1 MIEAIGLTN
10 FFAWLRGLPRHQKM
24 GIAVAVDG
32 LLVSLATSLLAMS
45 ISSPDWTSRLQA
57 PLFQLMLVAGSCWF
71 FLVAGLYRAVV
82 RYIGAQTL
90 RLVVMAALA
99 SGGLFFCLSAWQIP
113 GLGAAYAASYAA
125 LLLGL
130 MVTLRLAARGLL
142 TINVAPAE
150 LQPVVIFGAGRAG
163 SELASALQ
171 RSSAFRPVAFLDDD
185 TQKVGTIIR
194 GVPVYPRTKL
204 TKVLE
209 KTQARHLFLAVPR
222 LSRDEKRRILET
234 VAPHSIRVQ
243 SVPHLDDL
251 IASRASIDALEEVAI
266 EDILGRDPVPPDFS
280 LLGEMLSGKSVLVT
294 GAGGSIGSELCRQIV
309 SLQPERLVLFEVSE
323 YALYALERELN
334 SSGPCTIVPVLGSVL
349 DKTHLE
355 AVMRRERTEVVYH
368 AAAYKHVP
376 LVEANPAIGV
386 KNNVEGTWKTLLA
399 AQSAGV
405 RSFTL
410 VSTDKAVNPTN
421 VMGASKR
428 VAELIVQAHAEGNT
442 KMRCAMVRFGNV
454 LGSSGSVFPL
464 FRAQIAKGG
473 PVTVTHPEV
482 TRYFMTIPE
491 AAQLVLQASAM
502 TEGGEV
508 FVLDM
513 GQPVKILDLAKR
525 LIQLSGRTYSEG
537 PGTKGAIEICVTGL
551 RPGEKLYEELLIGDK
566 ALPSKHPRVMRA
578 LERHIPMGDLGRKLN
593 ELDEACLAENQMVIR
608 RVLATLVESFPE
620 APVMHE
626 APRKP
631 SSDMA
636 L

>member
-1 MIEAIGLTN
+1 MVDAIRFAN

-32 LLVSLATSLLAMS
+32 LLVSLATSFLAMS
-45 ISSPDWTSRLQA
+45 ISSPDLTSRLQA
-57 PLFQLMLVAGSCWF
+57 PLFQLMLVAGSCWL

-113 GLGAAYAASYAA
+113 DLGAAYAASYAA

-142 TINVAPAE
+142 TTNVVSAE

-243 SVPHLDDL
+243 SVPRLDDL
-251 IASRASIDALEEVAI
+251 IAGRASIDALEEVAI

-309 SLQPERLVLFEVSE
+309 SLKPEKLVLFEVSE

-334 SSGPCTIVPVLGSVL
+334 RSAPCTIVPVLGSVL
-349 DKTHLE
+349 DETHLA
-355 AVMRRERTEVVYH
+355 AVMRRERTELIYH
-368 AAAYKHVP
+368 AAAHKHVP

-386 KNNVEGTWKTLLA
+386 KNNVEGTRKTLLA
-399 AQSAGV
+399 AEATGV
-405 RSFTL
+405 KSFTL

-428 VAELIVQAHAEGNT
+428 VAELVVQAHAEGNT
-442 KMRCAMVRFGNV
+442 TMRCAMVRFGNV

-464 FRAQIAKGG
+464 FRAQIANGG

-502 TEGGEV
+502 AEGGEV

-513 GQPVKILDLAKR
+513 GDPVKILDLAKR
-525 LIQLSGRTYSEG
+525 LIQLSGRSYSDQ
-537 PGTKGAIEICVTGL
+537 PSVNGAIELRVTGL
-551 RPGEKLYEELLIGDK
+551 RPGEKLYEELLIGENV
-566 ALPSKHPRVMRA
+566 LTSSHPRVMRA
-578 LERHIPMGDLGRKLN
+578 LERHIPMDTLALKLRELGDACKSC
-593 ELDEACLAENQMVIR
+593 DERSIR
-608 RVLATLVESFPE
+608 QVLAGLVEKFSE
-620 APVMHE
+620 EPVVHD
-626 APRKP
+626 P
-631 SSDMA
+631 

>member
-1 MIEAIGLTN
+1 METMRLAKL
-10 FFAWLRGLPRHQKM
+10 FAWLRGLPRHQKM
-24 GIAVAVDG
+24 GIAVAADG
-32 LLVSLATSLLAMS
+32 LLVSLATSLVAMM
-45 ISSPDWTSRLQA
+45 ISSPELIIQLQA
-57 PLFQLMLVAGSCWF
+57 PLFQLMLVAGSSWLY
-71 FLVAGLYRAVV
+71 LVAGLYRAVV

-90 RLVVMAALA
+90 RLITLTALG
-99 SGGLFFCLSAWQIP
+99 SGGLFFCLSAWRIP
-113 GLGAAYAASYAA
+113 NLGPGYAAGYAA
-125 LLLGL
+125 LLLAL
-130 MVTLRLAARGLL
+130 MITLRLAARGLL
-142 TINVAPAE
+142 TINAASAE

-171 RSSAFRPVAFLDDD
+171 RNSAFRPVAFIDDD

-194 GVPVYPRTKL
+194 GLPVYPRHKL
-204 TKVLE
+204 QKTLE
-209 KTQARHLFLAVPR
+209 KTEARHLFLAVPR
-222 LSRDEKRRILET
+222 LSRDEKRKILET
-234 VAPHSIRVQ
+234 VASLSIRVQ
-243 SVPHLDDL
+243 SVPPFDDL
-251 IASRASIDALEEVAI
+251 ISGRASIDALEEVSI

-309 SLQPERLVLFEVSE
+309 SLKPAKLVLFEVSE
-323 YALYALERELN
+323 YALYAVEQELHG
-334 SSGPCTIVPVLGSVL
+334 STCTLIPILGSVL
-349 DKTHLE
+349 DKRHLE
-355 AVMRRERTEVVYH
+355 AVLRREGVEVVYH

-386 KNNVEGTWKTLLA
+386 KNNVEGTRNTLLA
-399 AQSAGV
+399 AESAGV
-405 RSFTL
+405 KSFTL

-442 KMRCAMVRFGNV
+442 TMRCAMVRFGNV

-502 TEGGEV
+502 AEGGEV

-525 LIQLSGRTYSEG
+525 LIQLSGRSYADQPSVN
-537 PGTKGAIEICVTGL
+537 GAIELRVTGL
-551 RPGEKLYEELLIGDK
+551 RPGEKLYEELLIGEEV
-566 ALPSKHPRVMRA
+566 LPSRHPRVMRA
-578 LERHIPMGDLGRKLN
+578 LERHFPVDELAPKLN
-593 ELDEACLAENQMVIR
+593 DLANACLAENQMAIR

>member
-1 MIEAIGLTN
+1 MENAKLTQL
-10 FFAWLRGLPRHQKM
+10 FAWLRDLPRHQKI
-24 GIAVAVDG
+24 GIAVASDG
-32 LLVSLATSLLAMS
+32 LLVSLATSLVAMM
-45 ISSPDWTSRLQA
+45 ISSPELIIQLQA
-57 PLFQLMLVAGSCWF
+57 PLFQLMLVAGSCWL

-90 RLVVMAALA
+90 RLITLTALA
-99 SGGLFFCLSAWQIP
+99 SGGLFFVITWWRVPSLASV
-113 GLGAAYAASYAA
+113 YAVIYAA
-125 LLLGL
+125 LLLAF
-130 MVTLRLAARGLL
+130 MITLRLAARGLL
-142 TINVAPAE
+142 TINAASAE
-150 LQPVVIFGAGRAG
+150 LQAVVIFGAGRAG

-171 RSSAFRPVAFLDDD
+171 RNSAFRPVAFIDDD
-185 TQKVGTIIR
+185 TQKVGTIIQ

-222 LSRDEKRRILET
+222 LSRQEKRRILET

-243 SVPHLDDL
+243 SVPRLDDL
-251 IASRASIDALEEVAI
+251 IAGRASIDALEEVAI
-266 EDILGRDPVPPDFS
+266 EDILGRDPVPPDLS

-309 SLQPERLVLFEVSE
+309 SLKPEKLVLFEVSE
-323 YALYALERELN
+323 YALYAVERELN
-334 SSGPCTIVPVLGSVL
+334 NGTCILIPILGSVL
-349 DKTHLE
+349 DKRHLE
-355 AVMRRERTEVVYH
+355 AVLRREGVEVVYH

-386 KNNVEGTWKTLLA
+386 KNNVEGTRNTLLA
-399 AQSAGV
+399 AEAAGV
-405 RSFTL
+405 KSFTL

-428 VAELIVQAHAEGNT
+428 VAELIVQAHAKSKT
-442 KMRCAMVRFGNV
+442 AMRCAMVRFGNV

-464 FRAQIAKGG
+464 FRTQIAKGG

-502 TEGGEV
+502 AEGGEV

-525 LIQLSGRTYSEG
+525 LIQISGRTYSER
-537 PGTKGAIEICVTGL
+537 PGIDGAIELRVTGL

-566 ALPSKHPRVMRA
+566 VLTSKHPRIMRA
-578 LERHIPMGDLGRKLN
+578 LERHIPMNTLALKLSELGNACQSGDERS
-593 ELDEACLAENQMVIR
+593 IR
-608 RVLATLVESFPE
+608 QVLAGLVEKFSE
-620 APVMHE
+620 EPVLHD
-626 APRKP
+626 P
-631 SSDMA
+631 S
-636 L
+636 